1 MKIPEKIKMQADKK
15 ILSVMIV
22 SALTLLFAGCSQIEE
37 SAKVIFN
44 PDAAK
49 QQQTTASPK
58 RFQESDPQEKTAV
71 NSAIE
76 LSEKYAALS
85 EEKNVLHQKNLDL
98 TTENKQL
105 EQKVAA
111 LEPQLTQA
119 KKELA
124 EANDLLI
131 EMRLELNNWK
141 TNIIGFR
148 DEIRDADKTQLEALL
163 KILKVLGGEIKD
175 EKSQKQQQDS
185 NAQSQNEQ
193 TKPESK
199 EISSTGK

>member
-22 SALTLLFAGCSQIEE
+22 SALTLLFAGCSQIGE

-44 PDAAK
+44 PDAAT
-49 QQQTTASPK
+49 QQQSTASPK
-58 RFQESDPQEKTAV
+58 RFQESDPQKKTVV

-85 EEKNVLHQKNLDL
+85 EEKIVLHQKNLEL

-105 EQKVAA
+105 EQKVTA
-111 LEPQLTQA
+111 LEPQLKQA

-131 EMRLELNNWK
+131 EMRIELNNWK

-175 EKSQKQQQDS
+175 ENPKEPQQNS
-185 NAQSQNEQ
+185 TTQSQ
-193 TKPESK
+193 
-199 EISSTGK
+199 